1 MRLHH
6 AATLMERVRDER
18 RRALLLMCRA
28 PSVSALISALVISS
42 APTAALAQ
50 QPVQGPPPLAVYHP
64 PSLALIQ
71 PVGGGSVPQDR
82 PVIMFRFAAGDST
95 DPIEARSFA
104 IAVDGTDRTTL
115 FQLARDEVWGPLV
128 PAEDTP
134 FLTPGAH
141 VFSARICS
149 IRGACGEVSGSV
161 LVATAPALQGKASA
175 DRKRTFIDLLLG
187 AAKKLLSP

>member
-6 AATLMERVRDER
+6 AATPIERVRDER
-18 RRALLLMCRA
+18 RPTFLLMCRA
-28 PSVSALISALVISS
+28 PSVSALISALIIIS
-42 APTAALAQ
+42 ARTAALAQ
-50 QPVQGPPPLAVYHP
+50 QPVPGPPPLAMYHP

-82 PVIMFRFAAGDST
+82 PIIMFRFAAGDST
-95 DPIEARSFA
+95 DPVEARSFA
-104 IAVDGTDRTTL
+104 VVVDGKDRTPL
-115 FQLARDEVWGPLV
+115 FELARDEVWGPLV

-134 FLTPGAH
+134 SLAPGAH

-161 LVATAPALQGKASA
+161 LVAAAPALQGKAST
-175 DRKRTFIDLLLG
+175 DRKRTFIALLLG